1 MSRPSSPSRKE
12 GMFLPETRRRVRRGR
27 SPSGDTY
34 WTDMPGRPP
43 PDSGDPTRPGFL
55 VFGAGR
61 RETSLPAP
69 SLHPGRAVL
78 LFLALGFLLIRI
90 LF

>member
-1 MSRPSSPSRKE
+1 
-12 GMFLPETRRRVRRGR
+12 MFLPETRRRFRRDRRPR
-27 SPSGDTY
+27 SDSY

-55 VFGAGR
+55 TFGAGQ

-69 SLHPGRAVL
+69 SLHPGRVVL
-78 LFLALGFLLIRI
+78 ILLAIGFLLVRI